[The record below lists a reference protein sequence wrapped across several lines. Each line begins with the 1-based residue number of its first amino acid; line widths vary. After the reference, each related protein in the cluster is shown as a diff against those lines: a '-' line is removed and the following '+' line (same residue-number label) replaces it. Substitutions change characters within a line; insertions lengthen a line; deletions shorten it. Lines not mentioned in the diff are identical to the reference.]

1 MFVRASFTSS
11 SCCEQSQHALFQK
24 EWIHCFLFLDLYNL
38 VLKILFN
45 FTSIFFKKGGEEE
58 DYAYNSQ
65 KYSE

>member
-1 MFVRASFTSS
+1 
-11 SCCEQSQHALFQK
+11 
-24 EWIHCFLFLDLYNL
+24 LYNL